1 MGIQA
6 ASDPRSAVAARL
18 VDARTA
24 GQMLGVGRTTLW
36 RLHQRG
42 ELPCVHIGGAA
53 RWAVA
58 DIDDY
63 IARLRSGQPAAHAD
77 PA

>member
-6 ASDPRSAVAARL
+6 VGDPGSAMATRL
-18 VDARTA
+18 VDAQTA

-36 RLHQRG
+36 QLDQRG
-42 ELPCVHIGGAA
+42 ELRCVHIGRSV

-63 IARLRSGQPAAHAD
+63 ITRLRSGQPTAHAE
-77 PA
+77 PS

>member
-1 MGIQA
+1 MGIQT
-6 ASDPRSAVAARL
+6 SSGPGSAVATRL

-42 ELPCVHIGGAA
+42 ELRCVHIGGAA

-63 IARLRSGQPAAHAD
+63 IAKLRSGQPAAHAEPD
-77 PA
+77 